1 MVATIT
7 ECLPFAKEAGMPRS
21 FQAIT
26 GVSAALLAGL
36 VGCASSHDRADQR
49 AVSNDAICQGQKN

>member
-1 MVATIT
+1 
-7 ECLPFAKEAGMPRS
+7 MPRS